1 MTTVPTWKEERASAE
16 VTLIPAD
23 QTPATIDAYSIWL
36 HARSAVTSA
45 QYPSRL
51 AYTIAVSGLDGETPV
66 ADHYRAS
73 ADSGGGAIRVF
84 PISDEQLAKPPPAPH
99 GINLNISI
107 GLCFA
112 RGGCGGIQIP
122 VGHPAPYQDLLGEPL
137 LEPTYMFGLRYKEL
151 RAAPSSPQAD
161 GSLRVIAIVSS
172 GTRDYGV
179 SLIDTPLLDGV
190 PTYHL
195 GLTPLRKPK
204 DNRLRELWIG
214 TNDYL
219 PRRAIVAGNFTL
231 APLVDVPWSVDFS
244 ILGGAPYIT
253 RESAADTLYL
263 AHRRVV
269 REATI
274 AFEDVREPDGTI
286 YDTPLV
292 EPEIEDTT
300 LVEPSP

>member
-1 MTTVPTWKEERASAE
+1 V
-16 VTLIPAD
+16 
-23 QTPATIDAYSIWL
+23 
-36 HARSAVTSA
+36 
-45 QYPSRL
+45 
-51 AYTIAVSGLDGETPV
+51 
-66 ADHYRAS
+66 
-73 ADSGGGAIRVF
+73 
-84 PISDEQLAKPPPAPH
+84 PH
-99 GINLNISI
+99 GINVNI
-107 GLCFA
+107 F
-112 RGGCGGIQIP
+112 GIS

>member
-36 HARSAVTSA
+36 RARSAVTSA

-51 AYTIAVSGLDGETPV
+51 AYTIGVSGLDGERPV

-73 ADSGGGAIRVF
+73 ADPGDGAIRIF
-84 PISDEQLAKPPPAPH
+84 PISDEQLAKPPVPH
-99 GINLNISI
+99 GINVNI
-107 GLCFA
+107 F
-112 RGGCGGIQIP
+112 GIS

-137 LEPTYMFGLRYKEL
+137 LEPTYMFGLRYKKL
-151 RAAPSSPQAD
+151 RPASSSPQAE
-161 GSLRVIAIVSS
+161 GSLRIIAIVSS
-172 GTRDYGV
+172 GSPDYRV
-179 SLIDTPLLDGV
+179 SLIDTPLLGGV

-195 GLTPLRKPK
+195 GLRPLRKPK

-214 TNDYL
+214 SNDYL
-219 PRRAIVAGNFTL
+219 PRKAIVAGNFTF

-244 ILGGAPYIT
+244 VVNGAPYVT
-253 RESAADTLYL
+253 RESAVDTLYL

-274 AFEDVREPDGTI
+274 AFENIREPDGTI
-286 YDTPLV
+286 YDMPLV
-292 EPEIEDTT
+292 EPEIKDTT
-300 LVEPSP
+300 LVEPGP

>member
-1 MTTVPTWKEERASAE
+1 
-16 VTLIPAD
+16 
-23 QTPATIDAYSIWL
+23 
-36 HARSAVTSA
+36 
-45 QYPSRL
+45 
-51 AYTIAVSGLDGETPV
+51 
-66 ADHYRAS
+66 
-73 ADSGGGAIRVF
+73 
-84 PISDEQLAKPPPAPH
+84 
-99 GINLNISI
+99 
-107 GLCFA
+107 
-112 RGGCGGIQIP
+112 
-122 VGHPAPYQDLLGEPL
+122 
-137 LEPTYMFGLRYKEL
+137 
-151 RAAPSSPQAD
+151 
-161 GSLRVIAIVSS
+161 
-172 GTRDYGV
+172 
-179 SLIDTPLLDGV
+179 
-190 PTYHL
+190 
-195 GLTPLRKPK
+195 
-204 DNRLRELWIG
+204 LRELWIG